1 MTYEEF
7 KQLAEHPQHR
17 DVPAIFKLEVLETEE
32 LEEKKRSHYPKY
44 KVNTYCPQAFATT
57 LEEAERLMHQ
67 DVQYRKK
74 MKEEDDYPLDT
85 FCYYISE
92 IPLGLLHY
100 DRECLSER
108 VYDGEGKLIDRS
120 YCCSRFSIYYPG
132 VCDLPAYDR
141 HPDET
146 FRGRNAEQIRFQ
158 KGDIV
163 EVYRGNEVKLAIVV
177 GTPLTT
183 EWIWERNQAAKDKR
197 GLDELPYNETDDSYT
212 VIDGPGYKYHDHVP
226 SLYVFA
232 PHYHVPLYLQRRFMG
247 YLEKAEKKQKEEEEK
262 DRIFRQAHDC
272 CFSNKEQI
280 EKSEKCGCFFC
291 GEIFSPSEITDYLP
305 DEPPTAECPFC
316 YTDSVIGDASGFP
329 ITKDFLKKMRKRYF

>member
-17 DVPAIFKLEVLETEE
+17 DVPAIFKLEVLEIEE

-44 KVNTYCPQAFATT
+44 KVNTYCPQAFTTT
-57 LEEAERLMHQ
+57 LEEAESLMHQ
-67 DVQYRKK
+67 DVLYRKK

-146 FRGRNAEQIRFQ
+146 FRGRNAE
-158 KGDIV
+158 
-163 EVYRGNEVKLAIVV
+163 
-177 GTPLTT
+177 
-183 EWIWERNQAAKDKR
+183 
-197 GLDELPYNETDDSYT
+197 
-212 VIDGPGYKYHDHVP
+212 
-226 SLYVFA
+226 
-232 PHYHVPLYLQRRFMG
+232 
-247 YLEKAEKKQKEEEEK
+247 
-262 DRIFRQAHDC
+262 
-272 CFSNKEQI
+272 
-280 EKSEKCGCFFC
+280 
-291 GEIFSPSEITDYLP
+291 
-305 DEPPTAECPFC
+305 
-316 YTDSVIGDASGFP
+316 
-329 ITKDFLKKMRKRYF
+329 

>member
-44 KVNTYCPQAFATT
+44 KVNTYCPQAFTTT
-57 LEEAERLMHQ
+57 LEEAESLMHQ
-67 DVQYRKK
+67 DVLYRKK

-92 IPLGLLHY
+92 IPMGLLHY
-100 DRECLSER
+100 NRECLSER

-146 FRGRNAEQIRFQ
+146 FRGRSAEQIRFK

-163 EVYRGNEVKLAIVV
+163 EVYRGDEVKLAIVV

-183 EWIWERNQAAKDKR
+183 E
-197 GLDELPYNETDDSYT
+197 
-212 VIDGPGYKYHDHVP
+212 
-226 SLYVFA
+226 
-232 PHYHVPLYLQRRFMG
+232 
-247 YLEKAEKKQKEEEEK
+247 
-262 DRIFRQAHDC
+262 
-272 CFSNKEQI
+272 
-280 EKSEKCGCFFC
+280 
-291 GEIFSPSEITDYLP
+291 
-305 DEPPTAECPFC
+305 
-316 YTDSVIGDASGFP
+316 
-329 ITKDFLKKMRKRYF
+329 

>member
-1 MTYEEF
+1 MT
-7 KQLAEHPQHR
+7 H
-17 DVPAIFKLEVLETEE
+17 
-32 LEEKKRSHYPKY
+32 
-44 KVNTYCPQAFATT
+44 
-57 LEEAERLMHQ
+57 
-67 DVQYRKK
+67 
-74 MKEEDDYPLDT
+74 T

-108 VYDGEGKLIDRS
+108 MYDGEGKLIDRS

-132 VCDLPAYDR
+132 VCDLPAYAR

-146 FRGRNAEQIRFQ
+146 FRGRSAEQIRFK

-163 EVYRGNEVKLAIVV
+163 EVYRGDEVKLAIVV

-197 GLDELPYNETDDSYT
+197 GLDKLPYDETDDSYT
-212 VIDGPGYKYHDHVP
+212 VIDGPGYEYHDHVP

-232 PHYHVPLYLQRRFMG
+232 PHYHVPLYLQRRFKG

>member
-7 KQLAEHPQHR
+7 KLLAE
-17 DVPAIFKLEVLETEE
+17 
-32 LEEKKRSHYPKY
+32 S
-44 KVNTYCPQAFATT
+44 
-57 LEEAERLMHQ
+57 LMHQ
-67 DVQYRKK
+67 DVLYRKK

-92 IPLGLLHY
+92 IPMGLLHY

-120 YCCSRFSIYYPG
+120 YCCSGFSIYYPG
-132 VCDLPAYDR
+132 VCDSPAYNR
-141 HPDET
+141 HSDET
-146 FRGRNAEQIRFQ
+146 FRGRSTEQIRFK

-163 EVYRGNEVKLAIVV
+163 EVYRGDEVKLAIVV

-183 EWIWERNQAAKDKR
+183 EWILERNQAAKDKR
-197 GLDELPYNETDDSYT
+197 GLDELPYDETDDSYT
-212 VIDGPGYKYHDHVP
+212 VIDGPGYEYHDHVP

-232 PHYHVPLYLQRRFMG
+232 PHYHVPLYLQRRFKG

>member
-44 KVNTYCPQAFATT
+44 EVNTYCPQAFTTT
-57 LEEAERLMHQ
+57 LEEAESLMHQ
-67 DVQYRKK
+67 DVLYRKK

-108 VYDGEGKLIDRS
+108 VYDGEGKLI
-120 YCCSRFSIYYPG
+120 
-132 VCDLPAYDR
+132 
-141 HPDET
+141 E
-146 FRGRNAEQIRFQ
+146 N
-158 KGDIV
+158 
-163 EVYRGNEVKLAIVV
+163 
-177 GTPLTT
+177 
-183 EWIWERNQAAKDKR
+183 
-197 GLDELPYNETDDSYT
+197 
-212 VIDGPGYKYHDHVP
+212 HDHVP

-232 PHYHVPLYLQRRFMG
+232 PHYHVPLYLQRRFKG

-316 YTDSVIGDASGFP
+316 HTDSIIGDASGFH
-329 ITKDFLKKMRKRYF
+329 ITKDFLKKMKKRWF

>member
-1 MTYEEF
+1 MTYEDF
-7 KQLAEHPQHR
+7 KHLAEHPQHR

-44 KVNTYCPQAFATT
+44 KVNTYCPQAFTTT

-67 DVQYRKK
+67 DVLYRKK

-92 IPLGLLHY
+92 IPMGLLHY

-163 EVYRGNEVKLAIVV
+163 EVYRGDEVKLAIVV

-197 GLDELPYNETDDSYT
+197 GLDELPYDETDSSRHPKSRIT
-212 VIDGPGYKYHDHVP
+212 SLMSHLQPNVP
-226 SLYVFA
+226 SV
-232 PHYHVPLYLQRRFMG
+232 
-247 YLEKAEKKQKEEEEK
+247 
-262 DRIFRQAHDC
+262 I
-272 CFSNKEQI
+272 
-280 EKSEKCGCFFC
+280 
-291 GEIFSPSEITDYLP
+291 
-305 DEPPTAECPFC
+305 PTP
-316 YTDSVIGDASGFP
+316 
-329 ITKDFLKKMRKRYF
+329 